1 MTNLNIAV
9 VGAGAIGRRH
19 MHYLGETPGCT
30 LAAVVDP
37 SPTRDEIAA
46 GHCPTYPDMDSM
58 AAAMRP
64 DGVILATPNHLHVP
78 QALWCLD
85 QGIPVLVE
93 KPVAHDIAEGER
105 LLAATQLSGVPVLV
119 GHHRRHS
126 AYMQA
131 AVGIVQ
137 SGALGDIV
145 AANAMYL
152 LHKPDADGYF
162 SDAPWRTRAG
172 AGPLLL
178 NTIHD
183 IDNLRALCGEIVQ
196 VQAMLSSKARGFE
209 VEDTAMVNLRF
220 DSGALGT
227 IAVSDCVTSNM
238 SWEQTTV
245 EDPVFTETRNDR
257 DDCYTIC
264 GTMGHGRR
272 ADHAASVI
280 SRRDGQELE
289 DTLRA
294 VRRPCDPG
302 GPACRAA
309 RAFRGC
315 NPGSAHPIVTVEDGL
330 NNLRVVEAIRKSAH
344 TGCLVEVC

>member
-1 MTNLNIAV
+1 
-9 VGAGAIGRRH
+9 
-19 MHYLGETPGCT
+19 
-30 LAAVVDP
+30 
-37 SPTRDEIAA
+37 
-46 GHCPTYPDMDSM
+46 M

-264 GTMGHGRR
+264 GTMGTVGVPTMRLQSY
-272 ADHAASVI
+272 HAETDKSWKIPFEQSGVHVTPVDPLAAQLAHFVDVI
-280 SRRDGQELE
+280 R
-289 DTLRA
+289 
-294 VRRPCDPG
+294 
-302 GPACRAA
+302 
-309 RAFRGC
+309 
-315 NPGSAHPIVTVEDGL
+315 GSAHPIVTVEDGL